1 MAIDL
6 ESLLSP
12 EYRVWFQAQI
22 DKGRF
27 PSVEDGLN
35 TIFGC
40 FKHEIDDQTPED
52 GYLSW
57 VKPLL
62 EEADRAS
69 AKGLLTPA
77 AEAHAAIRAQLA
89 KR

>member
-1 MAIDL
+1 MTIDL
-6 ESLLSP
+6 ESQLSP
-12 EYRVWFQAQI
+12 EYRVWFKAQI

-35 TIFGC
+35 TIFGW
-40 FKHEIDDQTPED
+40 FKHEIDDQTPDD
-52 GYLSW
+52 GDLSW

-77 AEAHAAIRAQLA
+77 AEVHAEIRARLMP
-89 KR
+89 R